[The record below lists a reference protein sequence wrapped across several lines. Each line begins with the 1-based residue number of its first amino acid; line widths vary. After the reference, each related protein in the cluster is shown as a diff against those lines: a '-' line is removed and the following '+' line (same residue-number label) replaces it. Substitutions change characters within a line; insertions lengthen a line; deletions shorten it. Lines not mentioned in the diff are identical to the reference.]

1 MGVQRIRKEC
11 YNLLLLLKNIRLET
25 GFNYVNQHVVSTS
38 TEKFDVLME
47 DGKITQIAK
56 TIEATNK
63 MEVVDGAN
71 QLLLPAMRE
80 MHIHID
86 KTYFGGDWQAPRPIT
101 NGIFTRFEEES
112 ELLPRQL
119 DTANGRAHAVV
130 QHYINN
136 GHRHIRSHCNVD
148 PYIGTKHIELTKEVL
163 ASYEDKI
170 TYEIV
175 AFPQHGLLRSKVYPL
190 MDQAMTMGATHVGG
204 VDPSTV
210 DKHVD
215 KSFTQIFD
223 LAVKHNASVD
233 VHLHNRDTLG
243 EYEFNKL
250 ADYTRQT
257 NKEGLVTI
265 SHAMALGD
273 LEEGALTQMMA
284 NLTSTGIDV
293 TTTIPIGL
301 LRKTMPVFDL
311 TKGGVQVSLGHDSLI
326 DHWSPFGTGS
336 TIEKMN
342 TLAERF
348 GISDEFRLSR
358 IWRYATDNVTPL
370 NDEGEQVW
378 PKIGDKADFILVDAE
393 TSAHCVA
400 RKRDITKTILKGQLA
415 FTATER
421 IEVGE

>member
-1 MGVQRIRKEC
+1 MLVI
-11 YNLLLLLKNIRLET
+11 KNIRLET
-25 GFNYVNQHVVSTS
+25 GFNWVNQHVVSTN
-38 TEKFDVLME
+38 TEKFDVLIE
-47 DGKITQIAK
+47 NGQIK
-56 TIEATNK
+56 DIQKEILVTPEI
-63 MEVVDGAN
+63 EVVEGNN

-86 KTYFGGDWQAPRPIT
+86 KTYFGGKWQAPRPIT

-119 DTANGRAHAVV
+119 ETASQRAHAVV
-130 QHYINN
+130 QHYIKH

-163 ASYEDKI
+163 SSYDDQL

-190 MDQAMTMGATHVGG
+190 MDRAMQMGATHVGG

-210 DKHVD
+210 DKNVD
-215 KSFTQIFD
+215 KSLTQIFD
-223 LAVKHNASVD
+223 LAVKYNKEVD

-243 EYEFNKL
+243 EYEFNKM

-257 NKEGLVTI
+257 GKQGLVTI

-273 LEEGALTQMMA
+273 LEGEPLSQMMA
-284 NLTSTGIDV
+284 NLVSTGIDV

-301 LRKTMPVFDL
+301 QRKTMPVL
-311 TKGGVQVSLGHDSLI
+311 ELSKHGVQVSLGHDSLI
-326 DHWSPFGTGS
+326 DHWSPFGSGS

-348 GISDEFRLSR
+348 SVSDEFRLSR
-358 IWRYATDNVTPL
+358 IWRYSTNNVTPL
-370 NDEGEQVW
+370 NDSGEQVW
-378 PKIGDKADFILVDAE
+378 PLVGDRADCILVDAE
-393 TSAHCVA
+393 SSAHAIA
-400 RKRDITKTILKGQLA
+400 RKRDITKTILNGQLA
-415 FTATER
+415 YEAAER

>member
-1 MGVQRIRKEC
+1 MF
-11 YNLLLLLKNIRLET
+11 YLLLLIKNIRLET
-25 GFNYVNQHVVSTS
+25 GFNYVNNFVVSTS
-38 TEKFDVLME
+38 TEKFDVLVDE
-47 DGKITQIAK
+47 GKIVKIEKEIAVA
-56 TIEATNK
+56 EG
-63 MEVVDGAN
+63 MEVVEGNN

-101 NGIFTRFEEES
+101 KGIFTRFEEES

-119 DTANGRAHAVV
+119 ETASQRAHAVV
-130 QHYINN
+130 QHYIKN

-163 ASYEDKI
+163 SHYEDQL

-190 MDQAMTMGATHVGG
+190 MEQAMQMGATHVGG

-215 KSFTQIFD
+215 KSFSQIFE
-223 LAVKHNASVD
+223 LAVKYNKAVD

-257 NKEGLVTI
+257 GKEGLVTI

-273 LEEGALTQMMA
+273 LEGDALTNMMT
-284 NLTSTGIDV
+284 NLSTTGIDV

-301 LRKTMPVFDL
+301 HRKTMPVFDL
-311 TKGGVQVSLGHDSLI
+311 TNNNVQVSLGHDSLI

-348 GISDEFRLSR
+348 GVSDEYRLSR

-370 NDEGEQVW
+370 NDLGDQVW
-378 PKIGDKADFILVDAE
+378 PLIGDQANFILVDAE
-393 TSAHCVA
+393 TSAHAIA
-400 RKRDITKTILKGQLA
+400 RKRDITKTILNGKLA
-415 FTATER
+415 YEATER

>member
-1 MGVQRIRKEC
+1 MLV
-11 YNLLLLLKNIRLET
+11 LKNIRLET
-25 GFNYVNQHVVSTS
+25 GFNWVNQHVVSTS
-38 TEKFDVLME
+38 TEKFDVLIT
-47 DGKITQIAK
+47 DGQIK
-56 TIEATNK
+56 DIQKEILVTPE
-63 MEVVDGAN
+63 MEVIEGNN

-86 KTYFGGDWQAPRPIT
+86 KTYFGGKWQAPRPIT

-119 DTANGRAHAVV
+119 ETASQRAHAVV
-130 QHYINN
+130 QHYIQH

-148 PYIGTKHIELTKEVL
+148 PYVGTKHIEITKEVL
-163 ASYEDKI
+163 SSYDGQL

-190 MDQAMTMGATHVGG
+190 MDQAMQMGATHVGG

-215 KSFTQIFD
+215 KSLTQIFD
-223 LAVKHNASVD
+223 LAVKHNKGVD

-243 EYEFNKL
+243 EYEFNKMV
-250 ADYTRQT
+250 DYTRQT
-257 NKEGLVTI
+257 SKQGLVTI

-273 LEEGALTQMMA
+273 LEGEQLSHMMA
-284 NLTSTGIDV
+284 NLVSTGIDV
-293 TTTIPIGL
+293 TTTIPISL
-301 LRKTMPVFDL
+301 QRKTMPVL
-311 TKGGVQVSLGHDSLI
+311 ELSKKGVQVSLGHDSLI
-326 DHWSPFGTGS
+326 DHWSPFGSGS

-348 GISDEFRLSR
+348 GVSDEFGLSR
-358 IWRYATDNVTPL
+358 IWRYSTNNVTPL
-370 NDEGEQVW
+370 NDRGEQVW
-378 PKIGDKADFILVDAE
+378 PLIGDQADFILIDAE
-393 TSAHCVA
+393 SSAHAIA
-400 RKRDITKTILKGQLA
+400 RKRDITKTILNGQLA
-415 FTATER
+415 YETTER

>member
-1 MGVQRIRKEC
+1 MLVI
-11 YNLLLLLKNIRLET
+11 KNIRLET
-25 GFNYVNQHVVSTS
+25 GFNRVNHHVVSTN
-38 TEKFDVLME
+38 TEKFDVLIE
-47 DGKITQIAK
+47 DGKIKDIQKEIVITPEMK
-56 TIEATNK
+56 
-63 MEVVDGAN
+63 VVEGHN

-86 KTYFGGDWQAPRPIT
+86 KTYFGGKWQAPRPIT

-119 DTANGRAHAVV
+119 ETASQRAHAVV
-130 QHYINN
+130 QHYIKH

-163 ASYEDKI
+163 SSYDDQL

-190 MDQAMTMGATHVGG
+190 MDQAMQMGATHVGG

-215 KSFTQIFD
+215 KSLSQIFD
-223 LAVKHNASVD
+223 LAVKYNKGVD
-233 VHLHNRDTLG
+233 IHLHNRDTLG
-243 EYEFNKL
+243 EYEFNKM

-257 NKEGLVTI
+257 GKQGLVTI

-273 LEEGALTQMMA
+273 LEGESLTNMMA
-284 NLTSTGIDV
+284 NLVSTGIDV

-301 LRKTMPVFDL
+301 QRKTMPVL
-311 TKGGVQVSLGHDSLI
+311 ELSKHGVQVSLGHDSLI
-326 DHWSPFGTGS
+326 DHWSPFGSGS

-348 GISDEFRLSR
+348 GVSDEFRLSR
-358 IWRYATDNVTPL
+358 IWRYSTNNVTPL
-370 NDEGEQVW
+370 NDSGEQVW
-378 PKIGDKADFILVDAE
+378 PLVGDKADCILVDAE
-393 TSAHCVA
+393 SSAHAIA
-400 RKRDITKTILKGQLA
+400 RKREITKTILNGQLA
-415 FTATER
+415 YEVVER